1 MCDSIRYRP
10 DGTRCAPTKVGFVLV
25 SNEARPQPSTRIAAL
40 NLFPRLRAA
49 GFEPTVVY
57 QPPIDAPVPGLP
69 DFADALANAG
79 FRAVVFQKVS
89 GDSVL
94 AQVHRL
100 RLRGVR
106 TIFSVCD
113 FVIEPMVR
121 ATDAT
126 ITVTEYLRSL
136 HPPDLLQRVHV
147 VHDGIEREDIFKQAW
162 HAGSGGRLR
171 PLQAVLVTSSQPW
184 RLPSMGDVPPWLR
197 MNIVGAY
204 PSHGR
209 PLRRLRELNWA
220 MAGQTPREQL
230 RHLRFL
236 LNRRVDRTPWDPAA
250 VYRHLLAADIGV
262 IPVDHGPAPEASGP
276 DAPWRV
282 KSENRLTLKM
292 SAALPVVASPIPAYE
307 RVIEHG
313 VNGFLARSRADWQ
326 RCLSAL
332 RDPDLRREMGLRAR
346 ASVLPRFSQAE
357 QARRFVAVL
366 RDVLGEKSGAR
377 QPAPMAA
384 AGD

>member
-1 MCDSIRYRP
+1 MCTLFTSKP
-10 DGTRCAPTKVGFVLV
+10 DGAACAPTKVGFVLV

-40 NLFPRLRAA
+40 NLFPRLREA
-49 GFEPTVVY
+49 GFEPVVVH
-57 QPPIDAPVPGLP
+57 QPPSDAPVPELP
-69 DFADALANAG
+69 DFADTLADAG

-94 AQVHRL
+94 AQVQRL
-100 RLRGVR
+100 RQRGVR

-113 FVIEPMVR
+113 FVVEPMVR

-126 ITVTEYLRSL
+126 VTVTEYLRTL
-136 HPPDLLQRVHV
+136 HPPDLLPRVHV
-147 VHDGIEREDIFKQAW
+147 VHDGIEREDVFKQAW
-162 HAGSGGRLR
+162 HAGTGGRLR
-171 PLQAVLVTSSQPW
+171 PLQAVLVTSSRPW
-184 RLPSMGDVPPWLR
+184 QLPSVGDVPPWLR
-197 MNIVGAY
+197 VNIVGAF
-204 PSHGR
+204 PSRAR
-209 PLRRLRELNWA
+209 PLQRVRELRWA
-220 MAGQTPREQL
+220 MARQTPGERL

-236 LNRRVDRTPWDPAA
+236 LNRRLDRTPWDPVA
-250 VYRHLLAADIGV
+250 VYRELLAADIGV
-262 IPVDHGPAPEASGP
+262 IPVDEASAP
-276 DAPWRV
+276 DAHAPDAAWRV

-292 SAALPVVASPIPAYE
+292 SAALPVIASPIPAYE

-326 RCLSAL
+326 RCLRAL

-346 ASVLPRFSQAE
+346 ASVLPRFGQAE

-366 RDVLGEKSGAR
+366 RDVLGDRPCAR
-377 QPAPMAA
+377 PSAHLAA